1 MGLSINIYGSLVYE
15 PDIPLDTLIDGFG
28 LPRHEQLWQRKELPD
43 FFDRV
48 DVDKDGNV
56 FLTPEQLAYARVEVN
71 RCKNGYW
78 FFNNGVPTYITG
90 KNYFYLQWWKLEDD
104 IYPDYRDTDRRYF
117 LFLDYWEKILWC
129 LGIIRGKKRREGAS
143 SQATANL
150 VYEAIFFKNSKCG
163 LISKSR
169 DDSRDTFTEMVSFG
183 YRQLPIFLKPKQTN
197 DPDSV
202 TELVFAHKTINV
214 KDGKAETISED
225 KGHRSKINYRAPVLN
240 AYDRGRMSRLLLD
253 EFGKLEKDVNAS
265 QLFGIVA
272 KTLVKGV
279 KRVGFAEMPSTVN
292 KMSKGGGAFKTI
304 WKYANQFK
312 TDGRPTV
319 NRLVRYFTPAY
330 DGYEGFIDRHGIS
343 VIGEPTH
350 EQYQYLVEKWV
361 QKDPYSGVV
370 ISELTEEDIKLGA
383 YAYILKRREGLD
395 GDDLEEEIRM
405 NPLDEDELFMAAD
418 TGSPFNVL
426 KINKRLK
433 ELEEAPVYKRKI
445 VFERNIEGNVIFR
458 DIQKGEENFCWQFTQ
473 LQKEE
478 KRNKYKY
485 DANLRIP
492 SNQEDGV
499 ICVDGYS
506 NSQGGRKYGSK
517 ASAWVFLKFDLNNPA
532 NTGKFVGHLYG
543 RPKDKNDLHNQV
555 MLAAEYWGFKSYY
568 EFNADDY
575 YTYFRDRGKLGY
587 LGRFPM
593 NSIDPEKRKKEK
605 VERHYGFPTTP
616 FSLTKQLDTMITYVE
631 NYCEWIDFEPLLEN
645 LKPFD
650 PYDRTSYDC
659 VVAAM
664 IGLVSSTETVN
675 KPKPPKEP
683 LVKSY
688 VNSNY
693 RG

>member
-1 MGLSINIYGSLVYE
+1 MGLAIDIYGSLVYS
-15 PDIPLDTLIDGFG
+15 PDVPLDTFIDGFG
-28 LPRHEQLWQRKELPD
+28 LPITEQYWRRRELPD

-56 FLTPEQLAYARVEVN
+56 FLTPEQVQYAKVEVD
-71 RCKNGYW
+71 RCKNGFW
-78 FFNNGVPTYITG
+78 FFNRGVPTYISG
-90 KNYFYLQWWKLEDD
+90 KNYFYLNYWKLEDD
-104 IYPDYRDTDRRYF
+104 IYPEYRDTDRRYF
-117 LFLDYWEKILWC
+117 LFLDHWEKILWC

-143 SQATANL
+143 SQATSNL
-150 VYEAIFFKNSKCG
+150 VYEAIFYTNSNCG

-169 DDSRDTFTEMVSFG
+169 DDSRDTFTDMVSFG
-183 YRQLPIFLKPKQTN
+183 YRQLPIFLKPKQLN

-202 TELVFAHKTINV
+202 TELVFAHKTISV
-214 KDGKAETISED
+214 KDGKAAAMSSD
-225 KGHRSKINYRAPVLN
+225 AGHRSKINYRAPVLN
-240 AYDRGRMSRLLLD
+240 AYDRGRLSRVLLD
-253 EFGKLEKDVNAS
+253 EFGKLDKDVPAS
-265 QLFGIVA
+265 QLYKIIS
-272 KTLVKGV
+272 KCLVKGI
-279 KRVGFAEMPSTVN
+279 KRVGFCEMPSTVN
-292 KMSKGGGAFKTI
+292 KLTKGGAEFKLL
-304 WKYANQFK
+304 WKLANQFK
-312 TDGRPTV
+312 VVGPTL
-319 NRLVRYFTPAY
+319 NRLVRYFTSAA
-330 DGYEGFIDRHGIS
+330 DGLEGFIDRYGMS
-343 VIGEPTH
+343 VVGEPTH
-350 EQYQYLVEKWV
+350 EQYQYLVDKWV
-361 QKDPYSGVV
+361 KKDANSGMV
-370 ISELTEEDIKLGA
+370 ISEVSEDDIKLGA
-383 YAYILKRREGLD
+383 YAYLLKRREGLE
-395 GDDLEEEIRM
+395 GDELEEEIRM
-405 NPLDEDELFMAAD
+405 NPLDEDELFMSAD
-418 TGSPFNVL
+418 AGSPFNTF

-433 ELEEAPVYKRKI
+433 ELEESPVYKRKI
-445 VFERNIEGNVIFR
+445 VFERDIEGKVIFR
-458 DIQKGEENFCWQFTQ
+458 DAQKAEEVFCWQFTQ
-473 LQKEE
+473 LPKED

-499 ICVDGYS
+499 ISVDGYS

-517 ASAWVFLKFDLNNPA
+517 ASAWVFLKFDLNDPA

-555 MLAAEYWGFKSYY
+555 MLAAEYWGFKVYY

-587 LGRFPM
+587 LGRFPLAT
-593 NSIDPEKRKKEK
+593 IDPEKRKKEK

-688 VNSNY
+688 VNSHYSGN
-693 RG
+693 